1 MKLPRR
7 EMGHRGHHRR
17 RQGKKFYGAVTVSER
32 GQIVIPAEAR
42 RDFGIEIGD
51 KLIVA
56 ADLEK
61 GIGLMKASVIMETLA
76 SMLEMFK
83 SAPEADEM
91 EE

>member
-1 MKLPRR
+1 MKLPK
-7 EMGHRGHHRR
+7 
-17 RQGKKFYGAVTVSER
+17 GKKFYGVVTVSER

-51 KLIVA
+51 KLIVGG
-56 ADLEK
+56 DLEK
-61 GIGLMKASVIMETLA
+61 GIALIKASAIMETLA

-83 SAPEADEM
+83 SAPEVDEM

>member
-1 MKLPRR
+1 MKLPK
-7 EMGHRGHHRR
+7 
-17 RQGKKFYGAVTVSER
+17 GKKFYGVVTVSER

-51 KLIVA
+51 KLRVA